1 RKSILSLLPTSV
13 GEALVLLAALVVG
26 IATPLTPVQIL
37 WVNLVTAVTLA
48 LALAF
53 EPGERDLMRRPPR
66 SSRSRL
72 LDRHSLWRIGLVSI
86 LMCAGTFAVFLLEQT
101 RGADLATARTAAVN
115 MLVAFETIYL
125 FNTRSVHAIAALQA
139 LYTYLPLSRAWF
151 GTAPIDLTAWTI
163 ILALGSLLFLVV
175 ELEKAVTRRRQRNAA

>member
-125 FNTRSVHAIAALQA
+125 FNTRSVHGPALGPGRPPTNPWAWASVAAIAALQA

-151 GTAPIDLTAWTI
+151 GTAPIDLTAW
-163 ILALGSLLFLVV
+163 
-175 ELEKAVTRRRQRNAA
+175 